1 MDEKVDRFM
10 RVLDCTEAEAK
21 DIIAQDAIIDKGGN
35 PFPLTEE
42 QEKAS
47 KKARGVGRQPTAYK
61 FAPRERKTNPT
72 KQTIITLL
80 TETLTAYGAT
90 DLNVSNAEREF
101 LFTLDGTKYKVVLSC
116 PRK

>member
-1 MDEKVDRFM
+1 MNERIADLM
-10 RVLDCTEAEAK
+10 RKLDCTEAEAK
-21 DIIAQDAIIDKGGN
+21 DIIIQDAIIDKGGN

-61 FAPRERKTNPT
+61 FAPREKKVNPT
-72 KQTIITLL
+72 KQGIITLL
-80 TETLTAYGAT
+80 TETMTTYGAT